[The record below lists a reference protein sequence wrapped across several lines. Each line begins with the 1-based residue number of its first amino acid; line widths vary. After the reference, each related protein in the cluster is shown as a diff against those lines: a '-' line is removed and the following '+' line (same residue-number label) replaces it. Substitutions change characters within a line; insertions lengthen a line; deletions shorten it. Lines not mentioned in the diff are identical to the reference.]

1 MHHVINILEL
11 IFGQNKKI
19 YNFKN
24 IQFQKNNFN
33 ESNFIFNA
41 ENQLFKCYLSRIK
54 KSRKRQLIFK
64 TAQKTY
70 KLDFGKSNS
79 YKKKNL
85 NLIHFPYRE
94 RNDSLRKMIDHFIF
108 NNLKNDKLNY
118 SNSINYIKIYKNL
131 FK

>member
-1 MHHVINILEL
+1 M
-11 IFGQNKKI
+11 KKGN
-19 YNFKN
+19 NFKN

-33 ESNFIFNA
+33 ESNFIFNN

-85 NLIHFPYRE
+85 NLIHFSYRE